1 MVSIPA
7 GASGMG
13 LRRFT
18 VSTGVGSAVWN
29 GALIG
34 IGYALGSNWENA
46 QSYTRYFEYGVFAFM
61 AGSVILFIVRRR
73 REHT

>member
-34 IGYALGSNWENA
+34 IGYALGSNWQNA
-46 QSYTRYFEYGVFAFM
+46 QSYTRYFE
-61 AGSVILFIVRRR
+61 
-73 REHT
+73 

>member
-18 VSTGVGSAVWN
+18 IYTALTVWN
-29 GALIG
+29 AALIG

>member
-1 MVSIPA
+1 
-7 GASGMG
+7 MG

-34 IGYALGSNWENA
+34 IGYALGSNWQNA
-46 QSYTRYFEYGVFAFM
+46 QSHNSLLPVLGVRHSWPEA
-61 AGSVILFIVRRR
+61 
-73 REHT
+73 